1 MRTTEELSTERLILN
16 PLVAADSNDLFSARA
31 DEEVMAHWD
40 ALPDATQAETAAV
53 TRLLFAEV
61 ESGTSIY
68 WTIRLRDKGTFV
80 GLCDL
85 SEIRPGE
92 SAELGFIIARDF
104 WGLGFGS
111 EVGRCLLSRAKAI
124 GLKTISARIHAANTR
139 SELLL
144 SKLGFEIVEQMPQYE
159 IRPGTFR
166 DCLRLEYKLS

>member
-1 MRTTEELSTERLILN
+1 VRRTNELSTERLILS
-16 PLVAADSNDLFSARA
+16 PLVAADSNDLFSARG
-31 DEEVMAHWD
+31 DGEVMAHWD

-53 TRLLFAEV
+53 TRLLLAEM
-61 ESGTSIY
+61 ESGISMY
-68 WTIRLRDKGTFV
+68 WTIRLRDKATFV
-80 GLCDL
+80 GVSDL
-85 SEIRPGE
+85 SEIRRGK
-92 SAELGFIIARDF
+92 SAELGFIIAREF

-124 GLKTISARIHAANTR
+124 GLQTITARIHSGNTR

-144 SKLGFEIVEQMPQYE
+144 SKLGFEIVEEMPRYE